1 MSPQTENSA
10 WARSG
15 DRPQLRVYRGT
26 DYSQYGD
33 GELRDACEAQQWQLN
48 GLALYGSPAMMQRR
62 ASIEYEVT
70 SMTEELIRRAR
81 AKHPSSGGTASAS
94 PLRSL
99 DWPPHL
105 SSDH

>member
-10 WARSG
+10 PVRSG
-15 DRPQLRVYRGT
+15 ESLQLRVYRGT
-26 DYSQYGD
+26 DYSRYSD
-33 GELRDACEAQQWQLN
+33 HELRDACESQQWQLN

-81 AKHPSSGGTASAS
+81 AKHPSSGGISSPA

-99 DWPPHL
+99 DWPPH
-105 SSDH
+105 SI

>member
-10 WARSG
+10 WTRSG
-15 DRPQLRVYRGT
+15 ESPKLRVYRGT
-26 DYSQYGD
+26 DYARYSD
-33 GELRDACEAQQWQLN
+33 GELREACESQRWQLN

-81 AKHPSSGGTASAS
+81 AKHPSSSGDALPS

-99 DWPPHL
+99 DWLPHQP
-105 SSDH
+105 